1 MVKAIA
7 AEYETMEREL
17 LRVNNMSD
25 PKRLLAYQVLHVPLR
40 GGVLSVF
47 FWILSSVFLL
57 FFYLFEW
64 VSIQ

>member
-7 AEYETMEREL
+7 AEYGMMEREL
-17 LRVNNMSD
+17 LRVNNISD
-25 PKRLLAYQVLHVPLR
+25 PKRLLAYQVLHVSLR
-40 GGVLSVF
+40 GGVYVF
-47 FWILSSVFLL
+47 FLDSFFRLFA